1 MLVFADG
8 RIKGTVGGGEMEH
21 RVRLEAAEALR
32 DRTPRLVTYSLVDP
46 AAGDPG
52 VCGGETE
59 IYLEPFMP
67 KPTLYVVGAG
77 HVGRAVSDLAQWLG
91 FRTVVWDDRSEVI
104 DDAEHADTTLTGP
117 ITAALEAEPV
127 TSDTSVVVVT
137 RNVKLDLE
145 ILPPL
150 LQTSAR
156 YIGLMG
162 STRRWDTTRQ
172 ALVDQGIAPNELDR
186 ISAPIGVEIQAETPE
201 EIAVSILAQ
210 VIGNRRGG

>member
-1 MLVFADG
+1 
-8 RIKGTVGGGEMEH
+8 
-21 RVRLEAAEALR
+21 
-32 DRTPRLVTYSLVDP
+32 
-46 AAGDPG
+46 
-52 VCGGETE
+52 
-59 IYLEPFMP
+59 MP
-67 KPTLYVVGAG
+67 KPMLFVVGAG

-104 DDAEHADTTLTGP
+104 DDAEHADTTLSGP
-117 ITAALEAEPV
+117 ITAALKAEPV
-127 TSDTSVVVVT
+127 TAETSIVVVT

-150 LQTSAR
+150 LKTSAR

-162 STRRWDTTRQ
+162 STRRWETTRQ
-172 ALVDQGIAPNELDR
+172 GLADQGIGPTELDR

-201 EIAVSILAQ
+201 EVAVSILAQ

>member
-1 MLVFADG
+1 
-8 RIKGTVGGGEMEH
+8 MEH

-32 DRTPRLVTYSLVDP
+32 DGAPRLVSYSLLDP
-46 AAGDPG
+46 TAGDPG

-67 KPTLYVVGAG
+67 KPILYVVGAG

-104 DDAEHADTTLTGP
+104 DDAEHADATLTGP
-117 ITAALEAEPV
+117 ITAAIEVEPV
-127 TSDTSVVVVT
+127 TADTSVVVVT

-150 LQTSAR
+150 LKTPAR

-162 STRRWDTTRQ
+162 STRRWDATRQ
-172 ALVDQGIAPNELDR
+172 GLADQGIEPTELDR
-186 ISAPIGVEIQAETPE
+186 IHAPIGVEIQAETPE
-201 EIAVSILAQ
+201 EIAVSIMAQ
-210 VIGNRRGG
+210 VIADRRGG

>member
-1 MLVFADG
+1 M
-8 RIKGTVGGGEMEH
+8 KH
-21 RVRLEAAEALR
+21 RVRLEAAEAVR
-32 DRTPRLVTYSLVDP
+32 DGTPRLVAYFLGDP
-46 AAGDPG
+46 TAGDPR
-52 VCGGETE
+52 VCAGETE

-117 ITAALEAEPV
+117 ITAALEAEPI
-127 TSDTSVVVVT
+127 TPDTSVVVVT

-172 ALVDQGIAPNELDR
+172 ALVDQGIAPTELDR
-186 ISAPIGVEIQAETPE
+186 IRAPIGVEIQAETPE

-210 VIGNRRGG
+210 VVANRRGG

>member
-1 MLVFADG
+1 
-8 RIKGTVGGGEMEH
+8 MEH
-21 RVRLEAAEALR
+21 RVRLEAAAALR
-32 DRTPRLVTYSLVDP
+32 DGTPRLVSYSLVDP
-46 AAGDPG
+46 TAGDPG

-67 KPTLYVVGAG
+67 KPILFVVGAG

-127 TSDTSVVVVT
+127 TPETSVVVVT

-150 LQTSAR
+150 LKTSAR

-162 STRRWDTTRQ
+162 STRRWETTRRGL
-172 ALVDQGIAPNELDR
+172 ADQGIVSTELDR
-186 ISAPIGVEIQAETPE
+186 IRAPIGIEIQAETPE

-210 VIGNRRGG
+210 VIADRRGG

>member
-8 RIKGTVGGGEMEH
+8 RIQGTVGGGEMEH

-32 DRTPRLVTYSLVDP
+32 DGTPRLVTYSLVDP
-46 AAGDPG
+46 TAGDPG

-117 ITAALEAEPV
+117 ITAALEVEPI
-127 TSDTSVVVVT
+127 TPDTSVVVVT

-172 ALVDQGIAPNELDR
+172 ALINQGIAPTELDR
-186 ISAPIGVEIQAETPE
+186 IRAPIGVEIQAETPE
-201 EIAVSILAQ
+201 EIAVSILAE
-210 VIGNRRGG
+210 VVANRRGG